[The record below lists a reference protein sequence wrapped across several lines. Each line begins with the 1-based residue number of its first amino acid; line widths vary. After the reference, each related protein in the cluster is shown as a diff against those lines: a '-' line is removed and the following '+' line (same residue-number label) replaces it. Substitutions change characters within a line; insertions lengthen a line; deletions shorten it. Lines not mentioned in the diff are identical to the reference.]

1 MEKRML
7 KRKAYEKLLF
17 WKQNKARQGLLL
29 TGARQVGKTFLV
41 REFAREHYES
51 FVEINLIDNRTAAEV
66 LSEAKD
72 ADDLFMRISLLAEA
86 ELIPHET
93 LIFID
98 EVQKS
103 KEIVTAIKFLVERND
118 YDFIVSGSL
127 LGVELKSIES
137 MPVGYLDKVVLFP
150 LDFEEYCWA
159 RGVGKDHL
167 ALVRDAFSALTPVP
181 GYIHDQLNKLY
192 EEYLIVGGM
201 PAVVAE
207 FAESRN
213 VQRVRAL
220 QQNIITLYKDDF
232 TQYNSSR
239 ALTLRTIYDLIPSEL
254 GSQNR
259 RFLINSLGKHAKLN
273 RYENDFIWLVDAGVA
288 LPAFVVNEPRYPLLL
303 SKSTNLFKLFLSDV
317 GLLTSTFIKDVSVA
331 VLERN
336 PAVDYGAIYE
346 NMAAQE
352 LKAHGYD
359 LYYYKNS
366 KKGEID
372 FVIESATGT
381 VSLLEIKSGK
391 SYKIHKAL
399 DNLLGADDYQIDNAY
414 VFCDSN
420 ISRENRIIYLPNYMV
435 FCV

>member
-1 MEKRML
+1 VLE
-7 KRKAYEKLLF
+7 RKAYDRLVF
-17 WKQNKARQGLLL
+17 WKESRARQGLLL

-41 REFAREHYES
+41 REFAKEHYKS

-66 LSEAKD
+66 LSEAGN
-72 ADDLFMRISLLAEA
+72 ADDLFMRISLLAETD
-86 ELIPHET
+86 LIPHET

-137 MPVGYLDKVVLFP
+137 VPVGYLDKVEMFP
-150 LDFEEYCWA
+150 LDFEEFCWA

-167 ALVRDAFSALTPVP
+167 ASVRDAFSTLAPVP
-181 GYIHDQLNKLY
+181 DYIHNRLNKLY

-201 PAVVAE
+201 PGVVAE
-207 FAESRN
+207 FIESRN
-213 VQRVRAL
+213 IQRVRTL
-220 QQNIITLYKDDF
+220 QQNIIVLYKDDF

-254 GSQNR
+254 NSQNR
-259 RFLINSLGKHAKLN
+259 RFLINSLGENAKFN

-288 LPAFVVNEPRYPLLL
+288 LPAFVVNEPTYPLLL
-303 SKSTNLFKLFLSDV
+303 SKSTNLFKLFMSDV

-336 PAVDYGAIYE
+336 PGMSYGAIYE

-352 LKAHGYD
+352 LKAHGHN
-359 LYYYKNS
+359 LYYYKNN
-366 KKGEID
+366 KRGEVD
-372 FVIESATGT
+372 FVIESATGMI
-381 VSLLEIKSGK
+381 SLLEIKSGND
-391 SYKIHKAL
+391 YKTHKAL
-399 DNLLGADDYQIDNAY
+399 DNLLDVDDYRIDNAY

-420 ISRENRIIYLPNYMV
+420 ISRDGCVIYLPNYLV
-435 FCV
+435 FCI

>member
-1 MEKRML
+1 ML
-7 KRKAYEKLLF
+7 ERKAYDRLVF
-17 WKQNKARQGLLL
+17 WKESKARQGLLL
-29 TGARQVGKTFLV
+29 TGARQVGKTFLI
-41 REFAREHYES
+41 REFAREHYRS
-51 FVEINLIDNRTAAEV
+51 FAEINLIDNRTAAEV
-66 LSEAKD
+66 LSGAEN

-103 KEIVTAIKFLVERND
+103 REIVTAIKFLVERNE

-137 MPVGYLDKVVLFP
+137 VPVGYLDKVEMFS
-150 LDFEEYCWA
+150 LDFEEFCWA
-159 RGVGKDHL
+159 RGIGKDHL
-167 ALVRDAFSALTPVP
+167 ALVRNAFDALTPVP
-181 GYIHDQLNKLY
+181 GYIHDRLNKLY

-201 PAVVAE
+201 PGVVSE
-207 FAESRN
+207 FVESRN
-213 VQRVRAL
+213 IQRVRAL
-220 QQNIITLYKDDF
+220 QQNIIALYKDDF

-254 GSQNR
+254 NSQNR
-259 RFLINSLGKHAKLN
+259 RFLINSLGKNAKLN

-288 LPAFVVNEPRYPLLL
+288 LPVFVVNEPVHPLLL
-303 SKSTNLFKLFLSDV
+303 SKSTNLFKLFMSDV

-336 PAVDYGAIYE
+336 SAVRYGAIYE

-366 KKGEID
+366 KRGEVD
-372 FVIESATGT
+372 FVVESATGM
-381 VSLLEIKSGK
+381 VSLLEIKSGND
-391 SYKIHKAL
+391 YRTHKAL
-399 DNLLGADDYQIDNAY
+399 DNLLDVDDYQIHNAY
-414 VFCDSN
+414 VFCNSN
-420 ISRENRIIYLPNYMV
+420 ISKDDRIIYLPNYMV
-435 FCV
+435 FCI